1 MSLERRPEVLDIPLP
16 LRDSSACVN
25 RQGAG
30 ISPIHP
36 FKELAMLVLS
46 RIKGEGLVIG
56 DGIVVEVVEVTSDKV
71 RLGIVCPKDV
81 PVHRQEVWDAIQ
93 RSSAAPAPVAP
104 VDGDE

>member
-1 MSLERRPEVLDIPLP
+1 
-16 LRDSSACVN
+16 
-25 RQGAG
+25 
-30 ISPIHP
+30 
-36 FKELAMLVLS
+36 MLVLS

-93 RSSAAPAPVAP
+93 RSAAAPAPL
-104 VDGDE
+104 DRDK